1 MQVCRSLAIGIL
13 IFAVT
18 LCSASPPRPLHLII
32 GTWRLYVPEANCIET
47 WEFRADGTSH
57 NYSGSE
63 ESISQYTVSDEPT
76 AAGYYILLDTIT
88 ETNGQPDCLGNTV
101 PVGDR
106 ATGYLV
112 PAPGDQLRL
121 CSDTALTECF
131 TMVRVARP
139 NSGAKVVESTLPDPD
154 AVLTDTVPCRVGSNH
169 RRQDD
174 RLHTRI
180 ICAELTCSGRKI

>member
-18 LCSASPPRPLHLII
+18 VCSASPPRPLHLII

-63 ESISQYTVSDEPT
+63 ESISQYRVSDEP
-76 AAGYYILLDTIT
+76 
-88 ETNGQPDCLGNTV
+88 
-101 PVGDR
+101 
-106 ATGYLV
+106 
-112 PAPGDQLRL
+112 
-121 CSDTALTECF
+121 TALTECF

-139 NSGAKVVESTLPDPD
+139 NSGAKVVETTLPDPD

>member
-1 MQVCRSLAIGIL
+1 V
-13 IFAVT
+13 F
-18 LCSASPPRPLHLII
+18 
-32 GTWRLYVPEANCIET
+32 EANHQLSVVPRHSS

-63 ESISQYTVSDEPT
+63 ESISQYRVSDEPT

-154 AVLTDTVPCRVGSNH
+154 AVLTDTVPCRVG
-169 RRQDD
+169 
-174 RLHTRI
+174 RI
-180 ICAELTCSGRKI
+180 IVVKTTVYTQESFAPN

>member
-32 GTWRLYVPEANCIET
+32 GTWRLYAPEANCIET

-63 ESISQYTVSDEPT
+63 ESISQYRFPTNPRRRATTFYWIPSQRRMVSRI
-76 AAGYYILLDTIT
+76 AWAIH
-88 ETNGQPDCLGNTV
+88 V

-154 AVLTDTVPCRVGSNH
+154 AVLTDTVHAGLEESSSS
-169 RRQDD
+169 RR
-174 RLHTRI
+174 RFTHKI
-180 ICAELTCSGRKI
+180 IFAPN